1 MNTLVARCLP
11 LCPLV
16 LPFLA
21 LCTSVRAQEPT
32 TRAFEPEKVVNGSF
46 GVDFTTAYYF
56 RGILQENQGVISQ
69 PWVELG
75 YNLFTADG
83 DDTLKNVD
91 LAFGLWNSLH
101 DGPTGGAGGIWYES
115 DFYATLTAG
124 FSEHLTLGTTYTAY
138 TSPNDS
144 FGTVQEL
151 AFSVGLDDSD
161 LWGGSFSLKPSF
173 LFAFELTGQADAG
186 SGRGKYAQFGIEP
199 SFEAGQLGGQPITI
213 SVPVTVGLSLKDYYE
228 FGTGNDETLGYV
240 DVGVVI
246 SSPLHFLPSRM
257 GPWGASFGVHAL
269 MLGDTNEAL
278 NNDEG
283 TEVIASFGLSTTF

>member
-1 MNTLVARCLP
+1 ALPCLAQDVAKGGDEAP
-11 LCPLV
+11 
-16 LPFLA
+16 A
-21 LCTSVRAQEPT
+21 
-32 TRAFEPEKVVNGSF
+32 KVVSGSL
-46 GVDFTTAYYF
+46 GVDFTTAYFF
-56 RGILQENQGVISQ
+56 RGILQEDQGVIAQ

-75 YNLFTADG
+75 YGLYSADEG
-83 DDTLKNVD
+83 IKSLD
-91 LAFGLWNSLH
+91 LTFGLWNSLH
-101 DGPTGGAGGIWYES
+101 DGPTGGAGSPWYES
-115 DFYATLTAG
+115 DFYVGLSAAVGDRLTIG
-124 FSEHLTLGTTYTAY
+124 STYTSY
-138 TSPNDS
+138 YSPNAT

-240 DVGVVI
+240 DVGLVV